1 MFGRRVMICQPTT
14 GRTKEEILEDRNR
27 MIAIVERAN
36 CVVLNTAPID
46 ELYTIEK
53 MEERGIMNFTL
64 CDLAKS
70 LEQMA
75 RCNIVCFCK
84 GWQESKE
91 CRFQHEIA
99 QAYGLKVFEE

>member
-27 MIAIVERAN
+27 MIEIVERAN

-46 ELYTIEK
+46 EVYTIEK
-53 MEERGIMNFTL
+53 MEERGIMNFSL

-70 LEQMA
+70 LEHMA

-84 GWQESKE
+84 GWQDSKE
-91 CRFQHEIA
+91 CRFQYELA

>member
-14 GRTKEEILEDRNR
+14 GRTTEEILEDRNR
-27 MIAIVERAN
+27 MIAIVERAK
-36 CVVLNTAPID
+36 CSVLNTKPID

-84 GWQESKE
+84 GWEESKE
-91 CRFQHEIA
+91 WNGRLLHR
-99 QAYGLKVFEE
+99 

>member
-36 CVVLNTAPID
+36 CVVLNTDPID

-53 MEERGIMNFTL
+53 MEERGIMNCVFL
-64 CDLAKS
+64 
-70 LEQMA
+70 QRVA
-75 RCNIVCFCK
+75 RLK
-84 GWQESKE
+84 GM
-91 CRFQHEIA
+91 
-99 QAYGLKVFEE
+99 